1 MPITATAQG
10 RTFTFPD
17 GTNPEQMGV
26 AIDEFFSGQQ
36 AEAQQQPEQQQEV
49 APQEVQP
56 QQLGGGRSGRG
67 NRLRQER
74 ARTSELLKSFEAG
87 DITSK
92 DLTPNEVEQV
102 RAARIE
108 AIPEITGSFS
118 QLSENLGFKEAL
130 ATMTAFDP
138 DEFGKI
144 LTASDPNIGVVTTT
158 EGERI
163 AINRQTDEAFSI
175 NKTGPSLLDAVQGVG
190 AIAALTPAGAAK
202 TIIGRG
208 VAAAGTQAVLEAGQV
223 AAGGDFNAEQV
234 ALAGVAGPVLE
245 KTFQGAKSAIGSLR
259 GSLNITPRAAA
270 SANPEAVSL
279 FANETPTK
287 QTIRE
292 IIESGADDGVVAR
305 KMINGAGK
313 VKNDPVG
320 KALINQGI
328 DEGTIAAIKG
338 SSSADKTAFAEMLKV
353 VEKGLKNKRFA
364 SQNRPSDIVGKSLVD
379 RVKVIRNINKQA
391 GKDVNKAAL
400 GLKGKQAD
408 LTDVAVNLEDDL
420 LGFGIIPDGKKLDF
434 SGSIFDSESLKQLKK
449 PLQDLWTDFDKIRA
463 NPDGLKVHQFKKL
476 IDNLVDFGKSSDK
489 PLTRDIENV
498 AKRLRGNVNESLRDL
513 SNEYKVANTR
523 FSESIGAL
531 DDFQQAAGSKIDL
544 TSPNADKSLGV
555 LSRRL
560 LSNVQSRVQLMD
572 SIAQLESTAKRLG
585 GRVDD
590 DIFTQVMLVDE
601 LENAFGSFA
610 PTSIQGVTEK
620 AIKQGVGAIRRGPTD
635 VAIDVAAK
643 VVEKSQ
649 GINEANK
656 LKLLKQLVDQLK

>member
-10 RTFTFPD
+10 KKFTFPD
-17 GTNPEQMGV
+17 GTDPEQMGA

-36 AEAQQQPEQQQEV
+36 SQPEAQQDLQQPVAQEAQQR
-49 APQEVQP
+49 
-56 QQLGGGRSGRG
+56 GGGRSGRS
-67 NRLRQER
+67 NRIRQER
-74 ARTSELLKSFEAG
+74 KRISELLRSFEAG
-87 DITSK
+87 EITSK
-92 DLTPNEVEQV
+92 DLTSSEVEQV

-118 QLSENLGFKEAL
+118 QLSENLGFTEAL

-138 DEFGKI
+138 DEFGQI
-144 LTASDPNIGVVTTT
+144 LTASDPNIGVVTTP

-175 NKTGPSLLDAVQGVG
+175 NKTGPSLLDAVQVG
-190 AIAALTPAGAAK
+190 GALTAFSTAGAAK
-202 TIIGRG
+202 SILGRG
-208 VAAAGTQAVLEAGQV
+208 AASAGTQAVIEAGQ
-223 AAGGDFNAEQV
+223 ALKGGEFDEGQV
-234 ALAGVAGPVLE
+234 VLAGVAGPVLE

-259 GSLNITPRAAA
+259 GSLNITPKAATA
-270 SANPEAVSL
+270 ARPESASL

-287 QTIRE
+287 QTVRE
-292 IIESGADDGVVAR
+292 IIEAGTDDGVVAR
-305 KMINGAGK
+305 KMIDGAGK
-313 VKNDPVG
+313 IKNDPVG

-328 DEGTIAAIKG
+328 DEGTVAAIKG

-353 VEKGLKNKRFA
+353 VETGLKNKRFA

-408 LTDVAVNLEDDL
+408 LTQVSANLEDDL
-420 LGFGIIPDGKKLDF
+420 LGFGIIPEGKKLDF
-434 SGSIFDSESLKQLKK
+434 SGSIFDSASLKQLKK
-449 PLQDLWTDFDKIRA
+449 PLQDLWTDFSKIKA

-489 PLTRDIENV
+489 PLTRDIERV
-498 AKRLRGNVNESLRDL
+498 AKGLRGNVNESLRDL
-513 SNEYKVANTR
+513 SNEYRVANTR
-523 FSESIGAL
+523 FSETIGAL
-531 DDFQQAAGSKIDL
+531 DDFQAAAGSKIDL
-544 TSPNADKSLGV
+544 ASPNADKSLGV

-572 SIAQLESTAKRLG
+572 SIAQLESTSKRLG

-601 LENAFGSFA
+601 LENAFGNFA
-610 PTSIQGVTEK
+610 PTSLQGVTEK
-620 AIKQGVGAIRRGPTD
+620 AIKQTAGAIRRGPTE
-635 VAIDVAAK
+635 VAVDVAAK
-643 VVEKSQ
+643 VAEKAQ

-656 LKLLKQLVDQLK
+656 LKLLKQLVDQL